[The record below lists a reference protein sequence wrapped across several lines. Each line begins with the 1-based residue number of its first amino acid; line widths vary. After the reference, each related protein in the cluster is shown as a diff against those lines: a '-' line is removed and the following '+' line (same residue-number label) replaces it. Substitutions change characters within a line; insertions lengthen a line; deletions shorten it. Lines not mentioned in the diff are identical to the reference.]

1 MDIALKKANAD
12 KKQETIL
19 MTQGSIL
26 KQILLFSIPLI
37 LGNLLQQMYNTVD
50 SVIVGN
56 FVGSNGLAAVGSSTM
71 IIYLLIAFGQGAAIG
86 AGVMTAQY
94 LGAGNKAKVQTAVHT
109 LAAIAI
115 ILGLVLTV
123 GGVLFSRPLMV
134 WMNTPAEILDDAV
147 LYMQIYSAGMIFSAV
162 YNIAAGILNAAGRS
176 KLSLYYLAAA
186 SIVNIVLDLVL
197 IVGLQ
202 MGVAGAAIATGI
214 SQAVSCILAVN
225 FLMRVSADYRVNW
238 RKIILERKMARRIIR
253 IGLPTGVQN
262 MMISA
267 ANILVQ
273 ASVNGFGAAAVAGFG
288 AYLKID
294 GFDILPVLSIS
305 MAITTFVGQNYG
317 AGKLDR
323 VRRGMWISVAA
334 GIIYTLA
341 AGILLLIFSE
351 EVMSLFTNDPE
362 VIAFGQQAMWYFC
375 PFYWILSIM
384 NILAGTVRGAGSSV
398 PPMLVLIVSLCLFR
412 FIWIQLAMPQ
422 LGSIDGL
429 FILYPISWLIGAG
442 LMIIYTWKGSW
453 LPTHH

>member
-94 LGAGNKAKVQTAVHT
+94 LGAGSKAKVQTAVHT
-109 LAAIAI
+109 SAAIAI

-123 GGVLFSRPLMV
+123 GGVLFSRPLMI

-202 MGVAGAAIATGI
+202 MGVAGAAIATSI
-214 SQAVSCILAVN
+214 SQAVSCILAVG
-225 FLMRVSADYRVNW
+225 FLMRVSADYRINW

-253 IGLPTGVQN
+253 IGLPTGV
-262 MMISA
+262 
-267 ANILVQ
+267 
-273 ASVNGFGAAAVAGFG
+273 
-288 AYLKID
+288 
-294 GFDILPVLSIS
+294 
-305 MAITTFVGQNYG
+305 
-317 AGKLDR
+317 
-323 VRRGMWISVAA
+323 
-334 GIIYTLA
+334 
-341 AGILLLIFSE
+341 
-351 EVMSLFTNDPE
+351 
-362 VIAFGQQAMWYFC
+362 
-375 PFYWILSIM
+375 
-384 NILAGTVRGAGSSV
+384 
-398 PPMLVLIVSLCLFR
+398 
-412 FIWIQLAMPQ
+412 
-422 LGSIDGL
+422 
-429 FILYPISWLIGAG
+429 
-442 LMIIYTWKGSW
+442 
-453 LPTHH
+453 